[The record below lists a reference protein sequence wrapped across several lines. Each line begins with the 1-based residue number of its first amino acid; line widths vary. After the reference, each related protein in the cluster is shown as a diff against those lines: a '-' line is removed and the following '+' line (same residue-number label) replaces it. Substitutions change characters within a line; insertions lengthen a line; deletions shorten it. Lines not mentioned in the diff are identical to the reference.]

1 MFTFTSFLF
10 IKKSII
16 SILQLLQAICKG
28 VSKISLIQRRHS
40 KSGEFE
46 YHYFEC
52 WYQFYD
58 DKEKVLQTKLGY
70 LRKLNEEEYYW

>member
-46 YHYFEC
+46 YHYFE
-52 WYQFYD
+52 Y
-58 DKEKVLQTKLGY
+58 
-70 LRKLNEEEYYW
+70 